1 VFVHDLFLHTTEQTV
16 ALGHQD
22 HSTIDDAVK
31 ESKAAKAHARKE
43 MMRRMEEVMN
53 ISILRNLQATPLICS
68 HRINAPAWSHI
79 TTLRKALKCTLVDY
93 KQEMR
98 NRAPEL
104 TEAEQLE
111 QAERQRVLENAAKQL
126 EQRHD
131 DVKVM
136 NAMMT
141 YAKCVA
147 VRDHQLKEKVCLAG
161 DLARG
166 AGSHITTQQCCRMR
180 AFAFILYIPGL
191 ESNML

>member
-1 VFVHDLFLHTTEQTV
+1 VPPN
-16 ALGHQD
+16 
-22 HSTIDDAVK
+22 S
-31 ESKAAKAHARKE
+31 
-43 MMRRMEEVMN
+43 
-53 ISILRNLQATPLICS
+53 
-68 HRINAPAWSHI
+68 
-79 TTLRKALKCTLVDY
+79 
-93 KQEMR
+93 
-98 NRAPEL
+98 
-104 TEAEQLE
+104 EAEQLE

-166 AGSHITTQQCCRMR
+166 AGSHITTQQCGRMS
-180 AFAFILYIPGL
+180 AFAFVLYIPRL
-191 ESNML
+191 DADRLSFILHTPTNRSKQSVRHRKRTVAWRTSSSEFVIASTRPWMREKRSECRSTSW